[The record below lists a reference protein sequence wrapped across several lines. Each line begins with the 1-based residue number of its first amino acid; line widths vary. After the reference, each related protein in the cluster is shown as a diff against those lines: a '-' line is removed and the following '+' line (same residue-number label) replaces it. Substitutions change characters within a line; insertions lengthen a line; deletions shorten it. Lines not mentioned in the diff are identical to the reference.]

1 MPVSSSPIHPMI
13 KGVVEGAEGM
23 QAASPAAMNRKI
35 KLTRLLL
42 ALTAIALLGAI
53 VLAGSAHAGKR
64 DNAIWQPQ
72 TTSAPWQWQ
81 LQGKID
87 SSVPAPVYDVDGFE
101 TSRATV
107 RKLHAQG
114 RKVICYLD
122 VGSWEPYRP
131 DKAEFPRSVI
141 GRRYSGFEN
150 ERWLDIGHFHR
161 FERPLKQRF
170 SMCAR
175 KGFDAVEPDNVAG
188 WENENHPGFDI
199 TRREQLRFNRW
210 VAHQVHARGMAV
222 ALKNDGRQAAELAPD
237 FDFAIVEECFKYH
250 ECGFYK
256 NTFVAEGKAVFEAEY
271 EQEPKAYCETAAA
284 IGFSAIASRSGSSR
298 SRGDRAL
305 APVAAKSISGQP
317 ADLTPGCTALAAVI
331 ACGVRKLNLGQRAS
345 RRRNPCAARVH

>member
-1 MPVSSSPIHPMI
+1 
-13 KGVVEGAEGM
+13 
-23 QAASPAAMNRKI
+23 MNRRI
-35 KLTRLLL
+35 NLTRPLL

-53 VLAGSAHAGKR
+53 VLAGSAQARRANG
-64 DNAIWQPQ
+64 NIWRPQ

-81 LQGKID
+81 LQGPID
-87 SSVPAPVYDVDGFE
+87 TSVTASVYDIDGFD

-107 RKLHAQG
+107 AKLHAQG

-150 ERWLDIGHFHR
+150 ERWLDIAHFHR

-199 TRREQLRFNRW
+199 TRREQLSFNRW
-210 VAHQVHARGMAV
+210 VARQVHAREMAV
-222 ALKNDGRQAAELAPD
+222 ALKNDGRQATELAPD

-256 NTFVAEGKAVFEAEY
+256 NTFINEGKAVFEAEY
-271 EQEPKAYCETAAA
+271 EQEPKAYCKTAGA
-284 IGFSAIASRSGSSR
+284 IGFSAIRKSLGLFAKPWGPCPSAGSS
-298 SRGDRAL
+298 
-305 APVAAKSISGQP
+305 
-317 ADLTPGCTALAAVI
+317 
-331 ACGVRKLNLGQRAS
+331 
-345 RRRNPCAARVH
+345 